1 MNQIVTFGN
10 SRDERPGCKTKF
22 MQLKSLADVS
32 DVSLCDE
39 GGHSIGIAL
48 KGVFIAKKGDD

>member
-1 MNQIVTFGN
+1 
-10 SRDERPGCKTKF
+10 
-22 MQLKSLADVS
+22 MQLKYLADVS

-48 KGVFIAKKGDD
+48 KGVFIAKKGDDWESSVP